1 MPLERI
7 HDIQHKVDEASKG
20 FSISIEN
27 ILQVGFNQFRR
38 APGIFILYSIVAA
51 VAISNPI
58 SGLLLGGPVITGYYI
73 VVRQLQR
80 NRSAEVP
87 DFFKSFDKFIPLL
100 ILNLL
105 LSLVIFLGFLLLII
119 PGIYFSVSYLFAHFF
134 VWFYDVDPTEAVRLS
149 RKMVSGNFTQILWL
163 WLALAGINILG
174 AMAFGVGLLITIP
187 FSSCVIYATFDDII
201 GIP

>member
-1 MPLERI
+1 LERI

-58 SGLLLGGPVITGYYI
+58 RGLLLGGPVITGYYI

-80 NRSAEVP
+80 NLSAEVP

-149 RKMVSGNFTQILWL
+149 RKTVSGNFTQILWL

-187 FSSCVIYATFDDII
+187 FSSCVIYAAFDDII

>member
-1 MPLERI
+1 LERI

-58 SGLLLGGPVITGYYI
+58 RGLLLGGPVITGYYI

-80 NRSAEVP
+80 NLSAEVP

-149 RKMVSGNFTQILWL
+149 RKTVSGNFTQVLWL

-187 FSSCVIYATFDDII
+187 FSSCVIYAAFDDII